1 MHNEIIISDTSSL
14 IALYNIGELD
24 LLQKVYDSVIITP
37 EILKEF
43 NLNLPVWI
51 QIENVLDEKKFRL
64 LNLHLDKGESSA
76 IALALEKDNSLLI
89 IDERKGRK
97 IAKDLGISISGILGV
112 ILKAKNLKII
122 SKANPLLEKLEKV
135 DFRMSQKLK
144 KRVLTICNELKE

>member
-43 NLNLPVWI
+43 NLNLPEWI

-97 IAKDLGISISGILGV
+97 IAKDLGISITGILGV

-122 SKANPLLEKLEKV
+122 SKVNPILEKLEKV